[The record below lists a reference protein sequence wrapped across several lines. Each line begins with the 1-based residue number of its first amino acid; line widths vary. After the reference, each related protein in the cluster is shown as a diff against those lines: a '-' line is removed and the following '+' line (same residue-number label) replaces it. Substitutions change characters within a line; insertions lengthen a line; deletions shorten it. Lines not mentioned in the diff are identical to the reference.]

1 QKLPRRD
8 IEALQTSEHQEFF
21 AKNALKRL
29 AEGKTLPELYTA
41 PFGLWQF
48 GKDLTLIS
56 YSGEPVVDYVALTE
70 QALGPLNLWMAGYC
84 GDVYGYL
91 PSERVLAEGGYE
103 TRGLYVDIGLF
114 APQVQNTV
122 IGAITEMA
130 RTAGRSLPAKADR

>member
-1 QKLPRRD
+1 
-8 IEALQTSEHQEFF
+8 
-21 AKNALKRL
+21 
-29 AEGKTLPELYTA
+29 
-41 PFGLWQF
+41 
-48 GKDLTLIS
+48 
-56 YSGEPVVDYVALTE
+56 
-70 QALGPLNLWMAGYC
+70 MAGYC

-130 RTAGRSLPAKADR
+130 RRAGRSLPSKADR